1 METPETEAAA
11 DIEKLCRLVRR
22 LRAPDGC
29 PWDRKQTLADLRAY
43 LLEEAHE
50 AAAAIDAEDWQELAG
65 EMGDLLFQVVFV
77 SELGQEQGHF
87 DLATVID
94 GIHHK
99 MVERHPHVFGDES
112 LDDASQVVRSWE
124 RRKAEKAA
132 GRRSVL
138 SGVAT
143 TLPALTAS
151 YRLTQKAAGVGFDWT
166 EVQGVLDKVREE
178 LEEVEQCL
186 HEDLP
191 SVDPRLEE
199 EQLRKGRLKEEL
211 GDLLFSV
218 ANLARH
224 LEIDPEAALA
234 SGNAKFK
241 RRFGAIE
248 QALEAAG
255 SSIVEADM
263 ETMEAGWRRVK
274 ASENASNKAPV

>member
-1 METPETEAAA
+1 METPEVKAVA
-11 DIEKLCRLVRR
+11 DIEKLRLLVRR

-29 PWDRKQTLADLRAY
+29 PWDQKQTLADLRAY

-50 AAAAIDAEDWQELAG
+50 AAAAIDAEDWEDLAG

-77 SELGQEQGHF
+77 SELGREQGHF

-99 MVERHPHVFGDES
+99 MVERHPHVFGGES

-124 RRKAEKAA
+124 RRKAEKA
-132 GRRSVL
+132 GGKRSVL
-138 SGVAT
+138 SGVAP
-143 TLPALTAS
+143 TLPALTAA
-151 YRLTQKAAGVGFDWT
+151 YRLTQKAAGVGFDWP
-166 EVQGVLDKVREE
+166 EVQGVIDKVREE
-178 LEEVEQCL
+178 LAEVEQCL
-186 HEDLP
+186 GDDASQQGAARQREL
-191 SVDPRLEE
+191 
-199 EQLRKGRLKEEL
+199 LKEEL

-234 SGNAKFK
+234 SGNAKFR
-241 RRFGAIE
+241 RRFEAVE
-248 QALEAAG
+248 EALKEAG

-263 ETMEAGWRRVK
+263 ESMEAQWCRVK
-274 ASENASNKAPV
+274 KMES